1 MTTIMLNIGNEIV
14 RILIDVISYL
24 NEIRASSKLLK
35 ILLWPVV
42 YALTFAKVL
51 INYVAYAC
59 WKFYNHSMPY
69 NIVTVRNHIFS
80 AIPMSTYCFNKRGF
94 ALLFAEM
101 VFIFY
106 LLSVP
111 LRKPSLIFPYLLLKI
126 LLSSMAFVLM
136 TPAQRVPFW
145 FVAAIFT
152 YYETEAGI
160 KIIKIWGYGI
170 DFYHGHFYNHWAKHY
185 RYRSITPNRI
195 AGTEFCIHFYVLV
208 KVLVLNDFFCYSATK
223 FNHRIE
229 QPHTPTMGSFIFMG
243 ENTAFSL
250 CCLFCLFGIFFY
262 AMLAHGRCGFS
273 SSARAGGSLTCLSFA
288 LVAFLPKS
296 VITKTML
303 KLKLSYLFEF
313 LSTKTNNFYV
323 FGFLPLNAVHTRVHS
338 ARTFL
343 TASIKQCSKQSSYST
358 NTVQAVGPV
367 TLTIAQV
374 QAQSSSVSLSDAG
387 FYDYLIALIEQDTVS
402 SLRYG
407 VLFLLAL
414 SSLGVYSIILAGW
427 SSNSKYAFIGALRS
441 AAQMISYEVAISLI
455 ILPIVIFCGSLDL
468 SMITYVQQITSWL
481 CWPLFPIAL
490 LFLIAM
496 LAETNRTPFDLP
508 EAEAELVAGYNVDY
522 SSLPFALF
530 FLGEYCNMILISTL
544 FCLLFLSG
552 GLNSLGIP
560 SALMLSAKAAVTWIF
575 FVLVRATLPRY
586 RYDQLMDIGW
596 KVFLPVSGSFLL
608 FVFGILV
615 AFDALPVTNELPA
628 QFWVA

>member
-1 MTTIMLNIGNEIV
+1 MNIILLNIGNEIV

-42 YALTFAKVL
+42 YALTFVKVL
-51 INYVAYAC
+51 TNYVAYGC

-208 KVLVLNDFFCYSATK
+208 KLLVLNDVFCYSASK
-223 FNHRIE
+223 FNRRIE
-229 QPHTPTMGSFIFMG
+229 QPHTPTMGSFFFTD
-243 ENTAFSL
+243 ESKAFSL
-250 CCLFCLFGIFFY
+250 CCLLVIFGIFFY
-262 AMLAHGRCGFS
+262 AMLTYGRCGFS
-273 SSARAGGSLTCLSFA
+273 STT
-288 LVAFLPKS
+288 

-303 KLKLSYLFEF
+303 KLKLADLFKL
-313 LSTKTNNFYV
+313 LSTKTNDFYV
-323 FGFLPLNAVHTRVHS
+323 AGFLPLNTVRTHVQS

-343 TASIKQCSKQSSYST
+343 IAARRQCFKQSSYST
-358 NTVQAVGPV
+358 STVQAAGPV
-367 TLTIAQV
+367 IFTIAQG
-374 QAQSSSVSLSDAG
+374 QAQSSNAPLSDAG

-468 SMITYVQQITSWL
+468 SMITYMQQITSWL
-481 CWPLFPIAL
+481 CWPLLPIAL

-608 FVFGILV
+608 FVFGVLV
-615 AFDALPVTNELPA
+615 TFDALPVTNELPA